1 MLCAKLRAWQ
11 REAALRKTW
20 ELMAPDSAYS
30 ISPAPR
36 GYRGDGDDAL
46 TATVVLGLAWGD
58 EGKGR
63 VCDALASDADYV
75 SRYSG
80 GNNAGHT
87 VRVGS
92 EEFKLNLVPSG
103 IVREDVVCT
112 IGNGVVVNPEA
123 LAEEVRALEERGLSV
138 RNRLKVDG
146 RAHLI
151 MPYHIAL
158 DSHREIALGEARI
171 GTTNRGIGP
180 AYEDKVARYG
190 IRIQDITDEGILKT
204 KLKAA
209 LREKNAIFENVYG
222 EEPYDVGE
230 ISSWLRGFEEFIR
243 PMVADTGTFL
253 REGLENRERVLL
265 EGGQATLLDNDHGTY
280 PFVTSSN
287 PTVGGAIVGS
297 GIPTRYLEY
306 VVGVTKAYTTRVGD
320 GPMPTELFDE
330 TAETIR
336 EVGREYGTATGRPR
350 RVGWLDLPAVKWA
363 ASLNGITH
371 LAITL
376 LDVLSAVEKVNVC
389 VGYEIDGERFDG
401 YPMHQTDL
409 HHARPVYRELPGWG
423 EDITGCRMRVDLP
436 REARDFVEFVEAE
449 VGAPLCMISV
459 GPERDQAIVERIAV

>member
-1 MLCAKLRAWQ
+1 
-11 REAALRKTW
+11 
-20 ELMAPDSAYS
+20 
-30 ISPAPR
+30 
-36 GYRGDGDDAL
+36 L

-63 VCDALASDADYV
+63 VCDVLASDVGYV

-87 VRVGS
+87 VRVGE
-92 EEFKLNLVPSG
+92 EEFKLHLVPSG
-103 IVREDVVCT
+103 IVRDGVVCT
-112 IGNGVVVNPEA
+112 VGNGVVVNPEV
-123 LAEEVRALEERGLSV
+123 LVEEVEALEARGLEV
-138 RNRLKVDG
+138 RDRLKVDG

-158 DSHREIALGEARI
+158 DSHREIALGDARI

-180 AYEDKVARYG
+180 AYEDKVARSG
-190 IRIQDITDEGILKT
+190 IRVQDIFDEGILKT

-222 EEPYDVGE
+222 EDHYDV
-230 ISSWLRGFEEFIR
+230 SDVASWLLSFQDFIA
-243 PMVADTGTFL
+243 PMVADTGTLL
-253 REGLENRERVLL
+253 REALENRERVLL

-287 PTVGGAIVGS
+287 PTVGGAVVGS
-297 GIPTRYLEY
+297 GIPARQLEY

-320 GPMPTELFDE
+320 GPMPTELFDQ
-330 TAETIR
+330 TGETIR
-336 EVGREYGTATGRPR
+336 SVGREYGTTTGRAR
-350 RVGWLDLPAVKWA
+350 RVGWLDLPAIRWA

-371 LAITL
+371 VAITL
-376 LDVLSAVEKVNVC
+376 LDVLSAVEEINIC
-389 VGYEIDGERFDG
+389 VGYEIDGKAVEG

-409 HHARPVYRELPGWG
+409 HHARPIYKSLPGWG
-423 EDITGCRMRVDLP
+423 EDITWCRMRGDLP
-436 REARDFVEFVEAE
+436 EAARDFVGFVEAE

-459 GPERDQAIVERIAV
+459 GPERDQAIVERIGI

>member
-1 MLCAKLRAWQ
+1 
-11 REAALRKTW
+11 
-20 ELMAPDSAYS
+20 
-30 ISPAPR
+30 
-36 GYRGDGDDAL
+36 L

-63 VCDALASDADYV
+63 VCDALASDVDYV

-87 VRVGS
+87 VRVGE
-92 EEFKLNLVPSG
+92 EEFKLHLVPSG
-103 IVREDVVCT
+103 IVREGVVCT
-112 IGNGVVVNPEA
+112 IGNGVVVNPEV
-123 LAEEVRALEERGLSV
+123 LVEEVESLEERGLGV
-138 RNRLKVDG
+138 RDRLKVDG

-158 DSHREIALGEARI
+158 DSHREIALGDARI

-180 AYEDKVARYG
+180 AYEDKVARSG
-190 IRIQDITDEGILKT
+190 IRVQDIFDEGILKT

-222 EEPYDVGE
+222 EEHYEVADVA
-230 ISSWLRGFEEFIR
+230 SWLLSFSEFIG
-243 PMVADTGTFL
+243 PMVADTGTLL
-253 REGLENRERVLL
+253 REALDNRERVLL

-287 PTVGGAIVGS
+287 PTVGGAVVGS
-297 GIPTRYLEY
+297 GIPARHLEY

-330 TAETIR
+330 TGEIVR
-336 EVGREYGTATGRPR
+336 SVGREYGTTTGRSR
-350 RVGWLDLPAVKWA
+350 RVGWLDLPAIKWA

-371 LAITL
+371 VAITL
-376 LDVLSAVEKVNVC
+376 LDVLSAVDEINIC
-389 VGYEIDGERFDG
+389 VGYEIDGERVDG
-401 YPMHQTDL
+401 YPMNQTDL
-409 HHARPVYRELPGWG
+409 HHARPVYKSLPGWG
-423 EDITGCRMRVDLP
+423 EDITWCRMRGDLP
-436 REARDFVEFVEAE
+436 RAAQDFVGYVEAE

-459 GPERDQAIVERIAV
+459 GPERDQAIVERIGI

>member
-1 MLCAKLRAWQ
+1 M
-11 REAALRKTW
+11 
-20 ELMAPDSAYS
+20 
-30 ISPAPR
+30 
-36 GYRGDGDDAL
+36 

-63 VCDALASDADYV
+63 VCDALAADVSYV

-87 VRVGS
+87 VRVGD
-92 EEFKLNLVPSG
+92 EEFALHLVPSG
-103 IVREDVVCT
+103 IVREGVVCT
-112 IGNGVVVNPEA
+112 IGNGVVVNPEV
-123 LAEEVRALEERGLSV
+123 LAEEVRGLEERGLDV
-138 RNRLKVDG
+138 RDRLKVDG
-146 RAHLI
+146 RAHLV

-158 DSHREIALGEARI
+158 DSHREIALGKARI

-180 AYEDKVARYG
+180 TYEDKVARYG
-190 IRIQDITDEGILKT
+190 IRVQDIFDEGILKT

-209 LREKNAIFENVYG
+209 LREKNAIFESVYG
-222 EEPYDVGE
+222 EEPYDVSDLAG
-230 ISSWLRGFEEFIR
+230 WLLSFKDFIE
-243 PMVADTGTFL
+243 PMVSDTGAIL
-253 REGLENRERVLL
+253 RTALERRERVLL

-297 GIPTRYLEY
+297 GIPPRSVEY
-306 VVGVTKAYTTRVGD
+306 VIGVTKAYTTRVGD

-336 EVGREYGTATGRPR
+336 EVGGEYGTTTGRAR

-371 LAITL
+371 LAVTL
-376 LDVLSAVEKVNVC
+376 LDVLSAVDEIKIC
-389 VGYEIDGERFDG
+389 VGYEIDGQRFEG
-401 YPMHQTDL
+401 YPMHQTAL
-409 HHARPVYRELPGWG
+409 HHARPVYKELPGWR
-423 EDITGCRMRVDLP
+423 ENITGCRMRGDLP
-436 REARDFVEFVEAE
+436 EAAQDFVGFVEAE

-459 GPERDQAIVERIAV
+459 GPERDQAIIERIGT

>member
-1 MLCAKLRAWQ
+1 
-11 REAALRKTW
+11 
-20 ELMAPDSAYS
+20 
-30 ISPAPR
+30 
-36 GYRGDGDDAL
+36 L

-63 VCDALASDADYV
+63 VCDALASDVGYV

-87 VRVGS
+87 VRVGE
-92 EEFKLNLVPSG
+92 EEFALHLVPSG
-103 IVREDVVCT
+103 IVREGVVCT
-112 IGNGVVVNPEA
+112 IGNGVVVNPEV
-123 LAEEVRALEERGLSV
+123 LAEEVRALEERGLEV
-138 RNRLKVDG
+138 RDRLLVDG
-146 RAHLI
+146 RAHLV

-158 DSHREIALGEARI
+158 DSHREIALGSARI

-180 AYEDKVARYG
+180 TYEDKVARYG
-190 IRIQDITDEGILKT
+190 IRVQDIFDEGILKT

-209 LREKNAIFENVYG
+209 LREKNSIFENVYG
-222 EEPYDVGE
+222 EEPYDV
-230 ISSWLRGFEEFIR
+230 SDLAAWLLSFKDFIE
-243 PMVADTGTFL
+243 PMVADTGTIL
-253 REGLENRERVLL
+253 REALENRQRVLL

-297 GIPTRYLEY
+297 GIPPRSIEY
-306 VVGVTKAYTTRVGD
+306 VIGVTKAYTTRVGD

-330 TAETIR
+330 IAETIR
-336 EVGREYGTATGRPR
+336 QVGGEYGTTTGRAR
-350 RVGWLDLPAVKWA
+350 RVGWLDLPAIKWA

-371 LAITL
+371 LALTL
-376 LDVLSAVEKVNVC
+376 LDVLSAVEEIKIC
-389 VGYEIDGERFDG
+389 VGYEIDGRRIEG

-409 HHARPVYRELPGWG
+409 HHARPVYKTLPGWG

-436 REARDFVEFVEAE
+436 KAAQDFVGFVETE

-459 GPERDQAIVERIAV
+459 GPERDQAIIERIGT

>member
-1 MLCAKLRAWQ
+1 
-11 REAALRKTW
+11 
-20 ELMAPDSAYS
+20 
-30 ISPAPR
+30 
-36 GYRGDGDDAL
+36 L

-63 VCDALASDADYV
+63 VCDALASDVGYV

-87 VRVGS
+87 VRVGE
-92 EEFKLNLVPSG
+92 EEFALHLVPSG
-103 IVREDVVCT
+103 IVREGVVCT
-112 IGNGVVVNPEA
+112 IGNGVVVNPEV
-123 LAEEVRALEERGLSV
+123 LAEEVRALEERGLEV
-138 RNRLKVDG
+138 RDRLLVDG
-146 RAHLI
+146 RAHLV

-158 DSHREIALGEARI
+158 DSHREIALGSARI

-180 AYEDKVARYG
+180 TYEDKVARYG
-190 IRIQDITDEGILKT
+190 IRVQDIFDEGILRT

-209 LREKNAIFENVYG
+209 LREKNSIFENVYG
-222 EEPYDVGE
+222 EEPYDV
-230 ISSWLRGFEEFIR
+230 SDLAAWLLSFRDFIE
-243 PMVADTGTFL
+243 PMVADTGTIL
-253 REGLENRERVLL
+253 REALENRQRVLL

-297 GIPTRYLEY
+297 GIPPRSIEY
-306 VVGVTKAYTTRVGD
+306 VIGVTKAYTTRVGD

-330 TAETIR
+330 IAETIR
-336 EVGREYGTATGRPR
+336 QVGGEYGTTTGRAR
-350 RVGWLDLPAVKWA
+350 RVGWLDLPAIKWA

-371 LAITL
+371 LALTL
-376 LDVLSAVEKVNVC
+376 LDVLSAVEAIKIC
-389 VGYEIDGERFDG
+389 IGYEIDGRRVEG

-409 HHARPVYRELPGWG
+409 HHARPVYKTLPGWG

-436 REARDFVEFVEAE
+436 TAAQDFVGFVETE

-459 GPERDQAIVERIAV
+459 GPERDQAIIERIGT

>member
-1 MLCAKLRAWQ
+1 M
-11 REAALRKTW
+11 
-20 ELMAPDSAYS
+20 
-30 ISPAPR
+30 
-36 GYRGDGDDAL
+36 

>member
-1 MLCAKLRAWQ
+1 M
-11 REAALRKTW
+11 
-20 ELMAPDSAYS
+20 
-30 ISPAPR
+30 
-36 GYRGDGDDAL
+36 

-63 VCDALASDADYV
+63 VCDALAADVSYV

-87 VRVGS
+87 VRVGE
-92 EEFKLNLVPSG
+92 EEFALHLVPSG
-103 IVREDVVCT
+103 IVREGVVCT
-112 IGNGVVVNPEA
+112 IGNGVVVNPEV
-123 LAEEVRALEERGLSV
+123 LAEEVRGLEERGLDV
-138 RNRLKVDG
+138 RDRLKVDG
-146 RAHLI
+146 RAHLV

-158 DSHREIALGEARI
+158 DSHREIALGKARI

-180 AYEDKVARYG
+180 TYEDKVARYG
-190 IRIQDITDEGILKT
+190 IRVQDIFDEGILKT

-222 EEPYDVGE
+222 EEPYDV
-230 ISSWLRGFEEFIR
+230 SDLARWLLSFKEFIE
-243 PMVADTGTFL
+243 PMVSDTGAIL
-253 REGLENRERVLL
+253 RSALERRERVLL

-297 GIPTRYLEY
+297 GIPPRSVEY
-306 VVGVTKAYTTRVGD
+306 VIGVTKAYTTRVGD

-336 EVGREYGTATGRPR
+336 EVGGEYGTTTGRAR
-350 RVGWLDLPAVKWA
+350 RVGWLDLPAIKWA

-371 LAITL
+371 LAVTL
-376 LDVLSAVEKVNVC
+376 LDVLSAVDEIKIC
-389 VGYEIDGERFDG
+389 VGYEIDGQRFEG
-401 YPMHQTDL
+401 YPMHQTAL
-409 HHARPVYRELPGWG
+409 HHARPVYKELPGWR
-423 EDITGCRMRVDLP
+423 EDITGCRMRGDLP
-436 REARDFVEFVEAE
+436 EAAQDFVGFVEAE

-459 GPERDQAIVERIAV
+459 GPERDQAIIERIGT